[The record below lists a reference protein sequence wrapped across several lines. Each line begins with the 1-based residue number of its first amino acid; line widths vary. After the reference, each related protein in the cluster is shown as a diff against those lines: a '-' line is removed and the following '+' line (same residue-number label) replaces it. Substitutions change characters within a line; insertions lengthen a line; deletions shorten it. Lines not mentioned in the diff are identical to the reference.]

1 MQYDPPTILKN
12 IKLYIEQYFNYINIF
27 PHFYFFILQDSIIL
41 DILILL
47 LELDIEQHT
56 GYK

>member
-12 IKLYIEQYFNYINIF
+12 IKLYIEQHFNYINIF
-27 PHFYFFILQDSIIL
+27 PHFYFFIFQDSIIL

-47 LELDIEQHT
+47 LELDMEQQS
-56 GYK
+56 GSK